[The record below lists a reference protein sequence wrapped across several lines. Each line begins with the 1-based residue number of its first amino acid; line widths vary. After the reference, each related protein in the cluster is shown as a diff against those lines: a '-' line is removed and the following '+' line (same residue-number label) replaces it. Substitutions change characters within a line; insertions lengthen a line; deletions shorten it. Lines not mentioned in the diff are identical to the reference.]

1 MLESNTFIMH
11 AITASFLLMGVILVA
26 IRKLH
31 PQNIPNP
38 KVFYMPAR
46 VTAVWILFGYLYA
59 YGIFPYFAFVGLTFT
74 FLTCALVGME
84 LYRSFY
90 NELENIVKEKFLN
103 K

>member
-1 MLESNTFIMH
+1 MLESNVFIMH
-11 AITASFLLMGVILVA
+11 LITVSFLLMGVILAA
-26 IRKLH
+26 IMKLY

-90 NELENIVKEKFLN
+90 IELESIVESKFPN

>member
-1 MLESNTFIMH
+1 MLESNVFTMH
-11 AITASFLLMGVILVA
+11 WITVSFLLMGGFMVA
-26 IRKLH
+26 IMRLY

-84 LYRSFY
+84 MYRSFFD
-90 NELENIVKEKFLN
+90 ELKGIIESKFLN